1 MEEKTDS
8 ARIATPARAVE
19 GLESASA
26 GKSYGQM
33 LKSSMII
40 GGSSAANVLMGI
52 VRVKVNAGLIGLYS
66 SISQVAGTV
75 SNLGSSS
82 CVRQIAA
89 AASRSARESR
99 LVANGFTD
107 VVCRTANR
115 GAWA

>member
-1 MEEKTDS
+1 MEETTDS

-19 GLESASA
+19 GVESASA

-75 SNLGSSS
+75 SNMGSSS

-107 VVCRTANR
+107 VVYRMAHW
-115 GAWA
+115 GA

>member
-1 MEEKTDS
+1 MEETTDS

-19 GLESASA
+19 GVESASA

-40 GGSSAANVLMGI
+40 GGSSAANVLTGI

-75 SNLGSSS
+75 SNMGSSS

-115 GAWA
+115 GALA